1 MYNIKEV
8 FQKNSRTVY
17 GMDKE
22 KILELRRQV
31 YEKEFERMNPRQ
43 REAVFSVKGPL
54 LILAGAGSGKT
65 TVVVNR
71 IANLIENGDAYNSDY
86 ISSSITAEDL
96 DACQAYLEKGVPLP
110 EISREHLAVYPCF
123 PWKILAITFTNKA
136 AGELKDRLERI
147 LGEKSGDIWAST
159 FHSSCARILR
169 RDADRLGFTRHF
181 TIYDTDD
188 TKRLLKNCLKDLD
201 ISEKILPVRSVLSE
215 ISRAKDS
222 MILPKEF
229 TESAG
234 TDWRLSQIARV
245 YEHYQDELL
254 KANAMDFDDLLVN
267 TIRLFELNPDVLE
280 YYQNRFEY
288 VLVDEYQDTNHAQY
302 LFIKMLTEKHRN
314 LCVVGDDDQSIYK
327 FRGATIENILS
338 FEETFQNAKTIRLE
352 QNYRSTQNILDAAN
366 AVISH
371 NFGRKGKTLWT
382 ANKNGPRLS
391 CYTAENE
398 LDEAD
403 QIARM
408 IENKVSEG
416 RKFSDFAILYRM
428 NTQSNALERVFLKSA
443 IPYRIVGGLRFYERA
458 EIRDIIAYLSVINN
472 PSDVIRLSRIINKP
486 KRSIGDRTVALA
498 SEIAVNLGEDLFSV
512 ISRADEFSPLS
523 RSASKLKEF
532 AAIISEL
539 SDKANSGT
547 SLEEIYQLLLE
558 KTDFL
563 AYLKTEYEDFED
575 RIDNVNELLSNI
587 VSFEESRENATL
599 SDFLEEISLLTDL
612 DNYDEKADSV
622 VMMTIHSAKGLEF
635 PVVFLPGMEEGI
647 FPGMQ
652 SVYSPGEIEEE
663 RRLAY
668 VAITRAKE
676 ELYFTN
682 ASSRMLFGS
691 TSRNTP
697 SRFLKEI
704 PPEMIDYT
712 GSISYSSYL
721 PAAQRPK
728 TSPAS
733 GVNVQRGFGFTKPA
747 ASPPSSDK
755 AVYAIGDRVFHKAF
769 GEGLVLSSKPMG
781 GDCLVEIAF
790 DKVGTKKIMTNFAHL
805 KKL

>member
-1 MYNIKEV
+1 MEKE
-8 FQKNSRTVY
+8 TVL
-17 GMDKE
+17 D
-22 KILELRRQV
+22 LRRKV
-31 YEKEFERMNPRQ
+31 YEKDFERMNDRQ
-43 REAVFSVKGPL
+43 LEAVFTVKGPL

-71 IANLIENGDAYNSDY
+71 IANLIRNGDAYRSNYVSPEV
-86 ISSSITAEDL
+86 SEADL
-96 DACQAYLEKGVPLP
+96 DACRAYLQCGTPLP
-110 EISREHLAVYPCF
+110 ESTREHLAVRPCF

-136 AGELKDRLERI
+136 AGELKERLAGI
-147 LGEKSGDIWAST
+147 LGETSADIWAST

-188 TKRLLKNCLKDLD
+188 SRRLMKNCLKDLD

-222 MILPKEF
+222 LIGPKEF
-229 TESAG
+229 ADSAG
-234 TDWRLSQIARV
+234 ADWRLSQIARL
-245 YEHYQDELL
+245 YEHYQEELL
-254 KANAMDFDDLLVN
+254 RANAMDFDDLLVN
-267 TIRLFELNPDVLE
+267 AIRLFELNPDVLE

-302 LFIKMLTEKHRN
+302 VFVKMLTETHRN

-371 NFGRKGKTLWT
+371 NYGRKGKKLWT
-382 ANKNGPRLS
+382 DNENGPRIS

-398 LDEAD
+398 LEEAD
-403 QIARM
+403 QIVRM
-408 IENKVSEG
+408 IESRVSKG
-416 RKFSDFAILYRM
+416 RKLSDFAILYRM
-428 NTQSNALERVFLKSA
+428 NAQSNALERVFLKSA

-458 EIRDIIAYLSVINN
+458 EIRDMIAYLSVINN
-472 PSDVIRLSRIINKP
+472 PSDVIRLSRIINVP
-486 KRSIGDRTVALA
+486 KRQIGDRTVALA
-498 SEIAVNLGEDLFSV
+498 SEIAAGLGKDLFYV
-512 ISRADEFSPLS
+512 ISHADEYAPLS
-523 RSASKLKEF
+523 RSVQKLKSF
-532 AAIISEL
+532 AAMIGEL
-539 SDKANSGT
+539 SAKANEGIP
-547 SLEEIYQLLLE
+547 LEELYQLLLE
-558 KTDFL
+558 KTDYL

-587 VSFEESRENATL
+587 VNFEENREEVSL
-599 SDFLEEISLLTDL
+599 SGFLEEISLLTDL
-612 DNYDEKADSV
+612 DNFDEKGDGV

-652 SVYSPGEIEEE
+652 SIYSPEEIEEE

-676 ELYFTN
+676 EVCFLR

-691 TSRNTP
+691 TSRNMP

-704 PPEMIDYT
+704 PDEMIDYT
-712 GSISYSSYL
+712 GAMSFSSYFSSV
-721 PAAQRPK
+721 PRP
-728 TSPAS
+728 
-733 GVNVQRGFGFTKPA
+733 QTKPA
-747 ASPPSSDK
+747 AKPGVFFSKPSASPAAASPAAFS
-755 AVYAIGDRVFHKAF
+755 VGDRVLHKAF
-769 GEGLVLSSKPMG
+769 GEGLVLSCKPMG
-781 GDCLVEIAF
+781 GDFMLEIAF
-790 DKVGTKKIMTNFAHL
+790 DTVGTKKIMSNYARL

>member
-1 MYNIKEV
+1 MNKEEV
-8 FQKNSRTVY
+8 LT
-17 GMDKE
+17 
-22 KILELRRQV
+22 LRKKV

-71 IANLIENGDAYNSDY
+71 IANLIRNGDAYRSEY
-86 ISSSITAEDL
+86 VSPEVTEEDL
-96 DACQAYLEKGVPLP
+96 ACCRAYLENGTPLP
-110 EISREHLAVYPCF
+110 EAARAHLAVRPCF

-136 AGELKDRLERI
+136 AGELKERLARI
-147 LGEKSGDIWAST
+147 LGEQSGEIWAST

-169 RDADRLGFTRHF
+169 RDAQRLGFTPHF

-188 TKRLLKNCLKDLD
+188 SRRLLKNCLKDLD
-201 ISEKILPVRSVLSE
+201 ISEKILPIRSVLSE

-222 MILPKEF
+222 LILPKEF
-229 TESAG
+229 AQSAG
-234 TDWRLSQIARV
+234 ADWRLSQIAKV
-245 YEHYQDELL
+245 YERYQDELL

-302 LFIKMLTEKHRN
+302 VFVKLLTETHRN

-382 ANKNGPRLS
+382 ANKNGPRIS

-403 QIARM
+403 QIART
-408 IENKVSEG
+408 IENKVAQG

-428 NTQSNALERVFLKSA
+428 NTQSNALERIFLKSA

-458 EIRDIIAYLSVINN
+458 EIRDVISYLSVINN
-472 PSDVIRLSRIINKP
+472 PSDAIRLTRIINKP
-486 KRSIGDRTVALA
+486 KRAIGERTVALA
-498 SEIAVNLGEDLFSV
+498 SGIAANLGVDLFTV
-512 ISRADEFSPLS
+512 ISRADQYAPLS

-532 AAIISEL
+532 AAMIGEL
-539 SDKANSGT
+539 SQKAEEGT
-547 SLEEIYQLLLE
+547 SLEELYQLLLE
-558 KTDFL
+558 KTEFL

-587 VSFEESRENATL
+587 VTFEESRETATL

-612 DNYDEKADSV
+612 DNYDEKGDGV

-652 SVYSPGEIEEE
+652 SIYSPGEIEEE

-676 ELYFTN
+676 ELYFFN

-691 TSRNTP
+691 TSRNMP
-697 SRFLKEI
+697 SRFLREI

-712 GSISYSSYL
+712 GSVSFSSYL
-721 PAAQRPK
+721 SSAAQRPK
-728 TSPAS
+728 SQPAAPRS
-733 GVNVQRGFGFTKPA
+733 VSFAKPA
-747 ASPPSSDK
+747 APPAGSGSETFS
-755 AVYAIGDRVFHKAF
+755 IGDRVFHKVF

-790 DKVGTKKIMTNFAHL
+790 DKVGTKKIMSNFARL